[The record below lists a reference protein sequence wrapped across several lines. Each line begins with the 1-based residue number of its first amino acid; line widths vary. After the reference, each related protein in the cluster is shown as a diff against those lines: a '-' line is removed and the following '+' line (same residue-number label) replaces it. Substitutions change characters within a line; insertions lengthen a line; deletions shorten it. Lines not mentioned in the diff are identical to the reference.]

1 MRYILLATNFK
12 SMSNA
17 VTKTDDLVLF
27 NPANLN
33 KLLHKLLLNC
43 VLLLVAGEF

>member
-1 MRYILLATNFK
+1 MRYILLSTNFK
-12 SMSNA
+12 SMSSA
-17 VTKTDDLVLF
+17 VTKTDDMVLL

-33 KLLHKLLLNC
+33 KLLHEPLLSC